1 MPMVVGQDG
10 GERRATVKGIFDVG
24 YEVVYAAAEVKADE

>member
-10 GERRATVKGIFDVG
+10 DKRSTTMKGSFDVG
-24 YEVVYAAAEVKADE
+24 YEVVYAAAEVKTDE